1 MNAGIEIRELSTLEE
16 FQRCVE
22 IQKEVWGFD
31 DPYDIVP
38 LPLLM
43 VSQRMGGVV
52 LGAFQGD
59 RMIGFVYSLPGTH
72 HGRNAQ
78 WSHMLAVVPELR
90 NSDIGYELKMAQYR
104 MSQQLHADFIEW
116 TFDPLESRNAYFNL
130 SKLGCIVK
138 EYEINI
144 YGETS
149 SPLHGGMPTDRLIA
163 HWEIPPTSKTFP
175 QWTTLPE
182 APALVTSSSAWK
194 DDLRMIDSVRLDL
207 NEPFLFVEIP
217 VDNQKLRTESKDAS
231 LQWRLKTRDVF
242 IHYLANGYVV
252 YSFLRWQNSR
262 SFYVLR
268 NL

>member
-1 MNAGIEIRELSTLEE
+1 MWIEIRELSALEE

-52 LGAFQGD
+52 LGAFQEN

-72 HGRNAQ
+72 QGRNGQ

-90 NSDIGYELKMAQYR
+90 NSDIGYQLKMAQYR
-104 MSQQLHADFIEW
+104 MSQDLHADFIEW

-130 SKLGCIVK
+130 NKLGCIAK

-163 HWEIPPTSKTFP
+163 RWEIPPSNKTVP
-175 QWTTLPE
+175 PWSRLPE
-182 APALVTSSSAWK
+182 PPALVTASRLLK
-194 DDLRMIDSVRLDL
+194 EDLRVIDSVRLDSE
-207 NEPFLFVEIP
+207 EPFLFVEIP
-217 VDNQKLRTESKDAS
+217 VDNQKLRAESKDAS
-231 LQWRLKTRDVF
+231 LQWRLKTREAFV
-242 IHYLANGYVV
+242 HYLASSYIV
-252 YSFLRWQNSR
+252 YSFLRGQDSR

-268 NL
+268 RL

>member
-1 MNAGIEIRELSTLEE
+1 MGTEIRELNALEE

-43 VSQRMGGVV
+43 VSQRMGGVL
-52 LGAFQGD
+52 LGAFQSG
-59 RMIGFVYSLPGTH
+59 RMIGFVYSLPGTY
-72 HGRNAQ
+72 HGRNGQ

-90 NSDIGYELKMAQYR
+90 NSDIGYQLKMAQYR
-104 MSQQLHADFIEW
+104 MSQQLGAEFVEW

-130 SKLGCIVK
+130 NKLGCVAK
-138 EYEINI
+138 EYEINV

-163 HWEIPPTSKTFP
+163 HWEIPPSVKAIP
-175 QWTTLPE
+175 QWGQLPE
-182 APALVTSSSAWK
+182 PPALVTSSHLLK
-194 DDLRMIDSVRLDL
+194 DDLRAIDSVQLDSSG
-207 NEPFLFVEIP
+207 PFLFVEIP
-217 VDNQKLRTESKDAS
+217 VDNQKLRTESKEAS
-231 LQWRLKTRDVF
+231 LQWRLKTREVF
-242 IHYLANGYVV
+242 VRYLANGYIVD
-252 YSFLRWQNSR
+252 SFLRWQNLR

-268 NL
+268 KL